1 MGGAVDKERP
11 EETLLR
17 MFDEAAPWPSIRSAI
32 RAVLRPE
39 EGLVSQPHGEVITDA
54 NGDELEHGEPDYPG
68 QFEETK

>member
-1 MGGAVDKERP
+1 MRGAVDKERP
-11 EETLLR
+11 DETLLR
-17 MFDEAAPWPSIRSAI
+17 MFDEAAPWPSIRAAI

-39 EGLVSQPHGEVITDA
+39 EVPMSQPDGEVITDA